1 MGGMLG
7 FGIVEVGGKIVPG
20 TWRDA
25 RPVAGDQTKER
36 CRMEEEKQ
44 VKVNVQ
50 FTVVKLL
57 NYGAIAAA
65 VIGLLWGIFAAVG
78 YEGMPGTFRFAGFL
92 EGLFFGVFGGAVL
105 AGLGELVSSKK

>member
-1 MGGMLG
+1 M
-7 FGIVEVGGKIVPG
+7 
-20 TWRDA
+20 
-25 RPVAGDQTKER
+25 
-36 CRMEEEKQ
+36 EEKQ
-44 VKVNVQ
+44 VHVNVK

-78 YEGMPGTFRFAGFL
+78 TDYATGTAKFALFL
-92 EGLFFGVFGGAVL
+92 QGLFFGVFGGAVL